1 MFAGRYQPNC
11 EAGGLSQLSN
21 APLRGCDDVSGE
33 SGASG
38 VTKRFRSAE
47 KIELTKKH
55 AALAAWRAAASCFPS
70 RIRIG
75 RHHFFAATSF
85 RIALSRIC
93 SARSFLSR
101 AFSSSRAFRRRT
113 SDTSIHPP
121 AEAEARYYA
130 MLEEPAM
137 AA

>member
-1 MFAGRYQPNC
+1 MFAGHYQPNC
-11 EAGGLSQLSN
+11 EAGGPSQLSN

-47 KIELTKKH
+47 NIELTKKH

-85 RIALSRIC
+85 RIQDLLGQELLEPGVLEPSGDVRRIPP
-93 SARSFLSR
+93 
-101 AFSSSRAFRRRT
+101 
-113 SDTSIHPP
+113 SIPP